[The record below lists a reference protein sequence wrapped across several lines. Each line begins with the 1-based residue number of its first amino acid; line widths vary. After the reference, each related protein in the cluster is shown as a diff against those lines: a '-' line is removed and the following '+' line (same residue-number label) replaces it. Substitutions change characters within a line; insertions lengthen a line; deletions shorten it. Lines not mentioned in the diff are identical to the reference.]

1 MVNLALMGAFIPTFL
16 FVSVTPGM
24 CMTLA
29 MTLGM
34 SQGVR
39 RTLWMMWGEMLGVAL
54 VAILAVCGVAAIM
67 LQFPAVFYWFKL
79 VGAAY
84 LTWIGLQMWRA
95 KGKLALPQPGALP
108 AQLPRRTLF
117 SQGFITA
124 VSNPKGWAFHMA
136 LLPPFIDSDLAFWP
150 QLLVLV
156 AIIILLEFGAMLL
169 YASGGKALALFFGKA
184 NRVQYLNR
192 IGASLMFGV
201 ALWMLLAQ

>member
-84 LTWIGLQMWRA
+84 LAWIGLQMWRA
-95 KGKLALPQPGALP
+95 KGKLALPQPGDLP

-136 LLPPFIDSDLAFWP
+136 LLPPFIDNELAFWP

-156 AIIILLEFGAMLL
+156 TIILLLEFGSMLL
-169 YASGGKALALFFGKA
+169 YASGGKALALFFGKPTGCS
-184 NRVQYLNR
+184 
-192 IGASLMFGV
+192 I
-201 ALWMLLAQ
+201 

>member
-1 MVNLALMGAFIPTFL
+1 MVNLALLGVFIPTFL

-39 RTLWMMWGEMLGVAL
+39 RTFWMMWGEMLGVAL

-67 LQFPAVFYWFKL
+67 LQFPAVFQWFKV
-79 VGAAY
+79 VGAGYLAY
-84 LTWIGLQMWRA
+84 IGLQMWRA
-95 KGKLALPQPGALP
+95 KGKLALQQVGLAPQLM
-108 AQLPRRTLF
+108 PRRALF

-124 VSNPKGWAFHMA
+124 VANPKGWAFHMA
-136 LLPPFIDSDLAFWP
+136 LLPPFIDNQLAFWP
-150 QLLVLV
+150 QLLILV
-156 AIIILLEFGAMLL
+156 VIILLLEFFSMLL
-169 YASGGKALALFFGKA
+169 YASGGKALALFFGKP

-201 ALWMLLAQ
+201 ALWMLLG

>member
-1 MVNLALMGAFIPTFL
+1 MVNLTLLGAFVPTFL

-39 RTLWMMWGEMLGVAL
+39 RTFWMMWGEMLGVGL
-54 VAILAVCGVAAIM
+54 VAVLAVLGVAAIM
-67 LQFPAVFYWFKL
+67 LQFPAFFQWFKII
-79 VGAAY
+79 GAAY
-84 LTWIGLQMWRA
+84 LSYIGWQMWQA
-95 KGKLALPQPGALP
+95 KGKLAVPTVGAVTTL
-108 AQLPRRTLF
+108 LPRRNLF

-136 LLPPFIDSDLAFWP
+136 LLPPFIDSSLAFWP
-150 QLLVLV
+150 QL
-156 AIIILLEFGAMLL
+156 AILISIILLLEFLSMLL
-169 YASGGKALALFFGKA
+169 YASGGKALALFLTRA

-201 ALWMLLAQ
+201 ALWMLLG

>member
-67 LQFPAVFYWFKL
+67 LQFPAVFQWFKIA
-79 VGAAY
+79 GAAY
-84 LTWIGLQMWRA
+84 VAYIGLQMWRA
-95 KGKLALPQPGALP
+95 KGKLALPQPGELP
-108 AQLPRRTLF
+108 ALMPRRTLF

-136 LLPPFIDSDLAFWP
+136 LLPPFLDPTLAFWP

-156 AIIILLEFGAMLL
+156 AIIILLEFGSMLL

-201 ALWMLLAQ
+201 ALWMLLG

>member
-67 LQFPAVFYWFKL
+67 LQFPAFFQGFKL
-79 VGAAY
+79 AGAAY
-84 LTWIGLQMWRA
+84 LAFIGLQMWRA

-108 AQLPRRTLF
+108 VQLARRTLF

-136 LLPPFIDSDLAFWP
+136 LLPPFIDTELAFWP

-156 AIIILLEFGAMLL
+156 AIILLLEFGSMLL
-169 YASGGKALALFFGKA
+169 YASGGKALALFFAKA

-201 ALWMLLAQ
+201 ALWMLLG

>member
-54 VAILAVCGVAAIM
+54 VAMLAVLGVAAIM
-67 LQFPAVFYWFKL
+67 LQFPTVFQWFKI
-79 VGAAY
+79 VGACYLAY
-84 LTWIGLQMWRA
+84 IGLQMWRA
-95 KGKLALPQPGALP
+95 KGKLAIPAAGLLPQL
-108 AQLPRRTLF
+108 LPRRTLF

-136 LLPPFIDSDLAFWP
+136 LLPPFIDTQLAFWP
-150 QLLVLV
+150 QLVILISIIVLF
-156 AIIILLEFGAMLL
+156 EFLSMLL
-169 YASGGKALALFFGKA
+169 YASGGKALALFLTRS

-201 ALWMLLAQ
+201 ALWMVLG

>member
-1 MVNLALMGAFIPTFL
+1 MVNLALLGAFIPTFL

-39 RTLWMMWGEMLGVAL
+39 RTFWMMWGEMLGVAL

-67 LQFPAVFYWFKL
+67 LQFPTVFHWFKL

-84 LTWIGLQMWRA
+84 LFYVGVQMWRA
-95 KGKLALPQPGALP
+95 KGKLALPEIGLAR
-108 AQLPRRTLF
+108 QLMPRRVLF

-136 LLPPFIDSDLAFWP
+136 LLPPFIDSQLAFWP
-150 QLLVLV
+150 QLLILV
-156 AIIILLEFGAMLL
+156 AIILLLEFLSMLL
-169 YASGGKALALFFGKA
+169 YASGGKALGAFFSRK
-184 NRVQYLNR
+184 NNVQWLNR
-192 IGASLMFGV
+192 IAASLMFAV
-201 ALWMLLAQ
+201 ALWMLLG

>member
-84 LTWIGLQMWRA
+84 LAWIGLQMWRA
-95 KGKLALPQPGALP
+95 KGKLALPQAGELP
-108 AQLPRRTLF
+108 ARLPRRTLF

-136 LLPPFIDSDLAFWP
+136 LLPPFIDPTLAFWP

-156 AIIILLEFGAMLL
+156 AIIILLEFGSMLL

-201 ALWMLLAQ
+201 ALWMLLG

>member
-1 MVNLALMGAFIPTFL
+1 MINLALMGAFIPTFL

-54 VAILAVCGVAAIM
+54 VAILAVCGVAAMM

-84 LTWIGLQMWRA
+84 LAWIGLQMWRA
-95 KGKLALPQPGALP
+95 KGKLALPQPGELP

-136 LLPPFIDSDLAFWP
+136 LLPPFIDSELAFWP

-156 AIIILLEFGAMLL
+156 TIILLLEFGSMLL

-201 ALWMLLAQ
+201 ALWMLLG

>member
-1 MVNLALMGAFIPTFL
+1 MVNLTLLGAFIPTFL

-39 RTLWMMWGEMLGVAL
+39 RTFWMMWGEMLGVGL
-54 VAILAVCGVAAIM
+54 VAMAAVLGVAALM
-67 LQFPAVFYWFKL
+67 LKFPELFQWFKL
-79 VGAAY
+79 LGAAY
-84 LTWIGLQMWRA
+84 LTYIGIQMWRA
-95 KGKLALPQPGALP
+95 KGKLAVRQLGTAPVL
-108 AQLPRRTLF
+108 LPRGALF

-136 LLPPFIDSDLAFWP
+136 LLPPFIDSKLAFWP

-156 AIIILLEFGAMLL
+156 AIILLLEFGSMLL
-169 YASGGKALALFFGKA
+169 YASGGKALALFLTKT
-184 NRVQYLNR
+184 NRLQYLNR
-192 IGASLMFGV
+192 IGACLMFGV
-201 ALWMLLAQ
+201 AVWMLVG

>member
-54 VAILAVCGVAAIM
+54 VAILAVCGVAAMM

-84 LTWIGLQMWRA
+84 LAWIGLQMWRA

-136 LLPPFIDSDLAFWP
+136 LLPPFIDSELAFWP

-156 AIIILLEFGAMLL
+156 TIILLLEFGSMLL

-201 ALWMLLAQ
+201 ALWMLLG

>member
-54 VAILAVCGVAAIM
+54 VAILAVCGVAAMM
-67 LQFPAVFYWFKL
+67 LQFPAVFQWFKL
-79 VGAAY
+79 LGAAY
-84 LTWIGLQMWRA
+84 LAWIGLQMWRA
-95 KGKLALPQPGALP
+95 KGKLALPQPGELP
-108 AQLPRRTLF
+108 ALMPRRTLF

-136 LLPPFIDSDLAFWP
+136 LLPPFIDPTLAFWP

-156 AIIILLEFGAMLL
+156 AIIILLEFGSMLL

-201 ALWMLLAQ
+201 ALWMLLG

>member
-84 LTWIGLQMWRA
+84 LAWIGLQMWRA

-156 AIIILLEFGAMLL
+156 SIILLLEFGSMLL

-201 ALWMLLAQ
+201 ALWMLLG

>member
-1 MVNLALMGAFIPTFL
+1 MVNLALLGAFIPTFL

-67 LQFPAVFYWFKL
+67 LQFPVFFQWFKF

-84 LTWIGLQMWRA
+84 LAYIGLQMWRA
-95 KGKLALPQPGALP
+95 KGKLALPKPGEVVARLS
-108 AQLPRRTLF
+108 RRNLF
-117 SQGFITA
+117 SQGFVTA

-136 LLPPFIDSDLAFWP
+136 LLPPFIDSELAFWP

-156 AIIILLEFGAMLL
+156 AIIILLEFGSMLL
-169 YASGGKALALFFGKA
+169 YASGGKALALFFSKT

-201 ALWMLLAQ
+201 ALWMLLG

>member
-1 MVNLALMGAFIPTFL
+1 MVNLTLLGAFIPTFL

-39 RTLWMMWGEMLGVAL
+39 RTFWMMWGEMLGVGL
-54 VAILAVCGVAAIM
+54 VAMAAVLGVAALM
-67 LQFPAVFYWFKL
+67 LKFPDLFQWFKL
-79 VGAAY
+79 LGAAY
-84 LTWIGLQMWRA
+84 LTYIGIQMWRA
-95 KGKLALPQPGALP
+95 KGKLAVPRLGTASVL
-108 AQLPRRTLF
+108 LPRRTLF

-136 LLPPFIDSDLAFWP
+136 LLPPFIDSKLAFWP

-156 AIIILLEFGAMLL
+156 AIILLLEFGSMLL
-169 YASGGKALALFFGKA
+169 YASGGKALALFLTKT
-184 NRVQYLNR
+184 NRLQYLNR

-201 ALWMLLAQ
+201 AVWMLVG

>member
-1 MVNLALMGAFIPTFL
+1 MVNLTLLGAFIPTFL

-34 SQGVR
+34 R
-39 RTLWMMWGEMLGVAL
+39 WGEMLGVGL
-54 VAILAVCGVAAIM
+54 VAMAAVLGVAALM
-67 LQFPAVFYWFKL
+67 LKFPDFFQWFKL
-79 VGAAY
+79 LGAAY
-84 LTWIGLQMWRA
+84 LIYVGIQMWRA
-95 KGKLALPQPGALP
+95 QGKLALPQAGTAPVLLA
-108 AQLPRRTLF
+108 RRTLF

-136 LLPPFIDSDLAFWP
+136 LLPPFIDPKLAFWP

-156 AIIILLEFGAMLL
+156 AIILMLEFASMLL
-169 YASGGKALALFFGKA
+169 YASGGKALALFLTKT
-184 NRVQYLNR
+184 NRLQYLNR

-201 ALWMLLAQ
+201 AIWMLVG

>member
-1 MVNLALMGAFIPTFL
+1 MVNLALLGAFIPTFL

-67 LQFPAVFYWFKL
+67 LQFPAVFQWFKIA
-79 VGAAY
+79 GACYLAY
-84 LTWIGLQMWRA
+84 IGVQMWRA
-95 KGKLALPQPGALP
+95 KGKLALPQPGELP
-108 AQLPRRTLF
+108 ALMTRRTLF

-136 LLPPFIDSDLAFWP
+136 LLPPFIDSQLAFWP

-156 AIIILLEFGAMLL
+156 VIIILLEFGSMLL

-201 ALWMLLAQ
+201 ALWMLLG

>member
-1 MVNLALMGAFIPTFL
+1 MVNLTLLGAFIPTFL

-39 RTLWMMWGEMLGVAL
+39 RTFWMMWGEMLGVGL
-54 VAILAVCGVAAIM
+54 VAMAAVLGVAALM
-67 LQFPAVFYWFKL
+67 LKFPDLFQWFKL
-79 VGAAY
+79 LGAAY
-84 LTWIGLQMWRA
+84 LTYIGVQMWRA
-95 KGKLALPQPGALP
+95 QGKLALPKVGAAAVL
-108 AQLPRRTLF
+108 LPRRTLF

-136 LLPPFIDSDLAFWP
+136 LLPPFIDSKLAFWP

-156 AIIILLEFGAMLL
+156 TIILLLEFGAMLL
-169 YASGGKALALFFGKA
+169 YASGGKALALFLTKT
-184 NRVQYLNR
+184 NRLQYLNR
-192 IGASLMFGV
+192 IGACLMFGV
-201 ALWMLLAQ
+201 AIWMLVG

>member
-39 RTLWMMWGEMLGVAL
+39 RTFWMMWGEMLGVGL
-54 VAILAVCGVAAIM
+54 VAMLAVLGVAAIM
-67 LQFPAVFYWFKL
+67 LQFPTVFQWFKIL
-79 VGAAY
+79 GACY
-84 LTWIGLQMWRA
+84 LAFIGLQMWRA
-95 KGKLALPQPGALP
+95 KGKLAVPKVGLVPQL
-108 AQLPRRTLF
+108 LPRRTLF

-136 LLPPFIDSDLAFWP
+136 LLPPFIDSQLAFWP
-150 QLLVLV
+150 QLVILIS
-156 AIIILLEFGAMLL
+156 IIVLLEFLSMLL
-169 YASGGKALALFFGKA
+169 YASGGKALALFLTRA

-201 ALWMLLAQ
+201 ALWMVLG

>member
-1 MVNLALMGAFIPTFL
+1 MVNLALLAVFIPTFL

-39 RTLWMMWGEMLGVAL
+39 RTCWMMWGEMLGVAL

-67 LQFPAVFYWFKL
+67 LQFPAVFQWLKV
-79 VGAAY
+79 VGACYLAY
-84 LTWIGLQMWRA
+84 IGLQMWQA
-95 KGKLALPQPGALP
+95 KGKLALQHAGLVPQLI
-108 AQLPRRTLF
+108 PRRTLF
-117 SQGFITA
+117 SQGVITA
-124 VSNPKGWAFHMA
+124 VANPKGWAFHMA
-136 LLPPFIDSDLAFWP
+136 LLPPFIDSQFAFWP
-150 QLLVLV
+150 QLLILV
-156 AIIILLEFGAMLL
+156 VIILVLEFMSMLL

-184 NRVQYLNR
+184 NRIQYLNR

-201 ALWMLLAQ
+201 ALWMLLG

>member
-1 MVNLALMGAFIPTFL
+1 MVNLALLGAFIPTFL

-67 LQFPAVFYWFKL
+67 LQFPAVFQWFKIA
-79 VGAAY
+79 GACYLAY
-84 LTWIGLQMWRA
+84 IGLQMWRA
-95 KGKLALPQPGALP
+95 KGKLALPQPGELP
-108 AQLPRRTLF
+108 ALMTRRTLF

-136 LLPPFIDSDLAFWP
+136 LLPPFMDSQLPFWP

-156 AIIILLEFGAMLL
+156 VIIILLEFGSMLL

-201 ALWMLLAQ
+201 ALWMLLG

>member
-1 MVNLALMGAFIPTFL
+1 MVN
-16 FVSVTPGM
+16 
-24 CMTLA
+24 LA

-67 LQFPAVFYWFKL
+67 LQFPAFFQGFK
-79 VGAAY
+79 VAGAVY
-84 LTWIGLQMWRA
+84 LTYIGLQMWRA
-95 KGKLALPQPGALP
+95 KGKLALPQPGELP
-108 AQLPRRTLF
+108 ATLARRTLF

-136 LLPPFIDSDLAFWP
+136 LLPPFIDSQLAFWP

-156 AIIILLEFGAMLL
+156 AIILLLEFGSMLL
-169 YASGGKALALFFGKA
+169 YASGGKALALFFSKT

-201 ALWMLLAQ
+201 ALWMLLG

>member
-1 MVNLALMGAFIPTFL
+1 MVNLALLAVFIPTFL

-39 RTLWMMWGEMLGVAL
+39 RTCWMMWGEMLGVAL

-67 LQFPAVFYWFKL
+67 LQFPAVFQWLKV
-79 VGAAY
+79 VGACYLAY
-84 LTWIGLQMWRA
+84 IGLQMWQA
-95 KGKLALPQPGALP
+95 KGKLALQHAGLVPQLI
-108 AQLPRRTLF
+108 PRRTLF

-124 VSNPKGWAFHMA
+124 VANPKGWAFHMA
-136 LLPPFIDSDLAFWP
+136 LLPPFIDSQLAFWP
-150 QLLVLV
+150 QLLILV
-156 AIIILLEFGAMLL
+156 VIILVLEFMSMLL

-184 NRVQYLNR
+184 NRIQYLNR

-201 ALWMLLAQ
+201 ALWMLLG

>member
-67 LQFPAVFYWFKL
+67 LQFPAVFQWFKI

-84 LTWIGLQMWRA
+84 LAYIGLQMWRA
-95 KGKLALPQPGALP
+95 KGKLALPQPGELP
-108 AQLPRRTLF
+108 ALMSRRVLF

-136 LLPPFIDSDLAFWP
+136 LLPSFIDTQLAFWP

-156 AIIILLEFGAMLL
+156 AIIILLEFGSMLL

-201 ALWMLLAQ
+201 ALWMLLG

>member
-54 VAILAVCGVAAIM
+54 VAILAVCGVAAMM
-67 LQFPAVFYWFKL
+67 LQFPAVFQWFKL
-79 VGAAY
+79 AGAAY
-84 LTWIGLQMWRA
+84 LAWIGLQLWRA
-95 KGKLALPQPGALP
+95 KGKLALPQPGELP

-136 LLPPFIDSDLAFWP
+136 LLPPFIDTQLAFWP

-156 AIIILLEFGAMLL
+156 SIILLLEFGSMLL
-169 YASGGKALALFFGKA
+169 YASGGKALALFFAKA

-201 ALWMLLAQ
+201 ALWMLLG

>member
-67 LQFPAVFYWFKL
+67 LQFPAVFQWFKIA
-79 VGAAY
+79 GAAY
-84 LTWIGLQMWRA
+84 LAYIGLQMWRA
-95 KGKLALPQPGALP
+95 KGKLALPQPGELP
-108 AQLPRRTLF
+108 ALMPRRTLF

-136 LLPPFIDSDLAFWP
+136 LLPPFLDPSLAFWP

-156 AIIILLEFGAMLL
+156 AIIILLEFGSMLL

-201 ALWMLLAQ
+201 ALWMLLG